1 MAINKDVVNAAAAA
15 FSPAKGEYDVSGF
28 MQAFVAIGKGMAVRD
43 SKITKGMEAVEG
55 MVIDTDMEPLKQL
68 FINKQTSILEG
79 KTDLKQG
86 MKDLKQLQIHANED
100 LPQIKKFL
108 FDIQKEKFSNA
119 VDPLA
124 ANYAEAY
131 LTGQLEGKV
140 TVKDEYGGETETST
154 WMIPNPNGD
163 GLLVV
168 GFDNKYVAPGVL
180 RKDLNGMVRIKD
192 SKEADNKT
200 TSFLKRTDLTYTENG
215 EGTKKWETA
224 STSYTDEMLTIFEN
238 DENAFLSFAFD
249 RKHTINGVRTSF
261 SKEYLNEFL
270 SGDEKDALDALVED
284 YALNQNPPIAVSAV
298 SDKVR
303 GLLGREIMLNDPNLE
318 NDKISYLKMITD
330 SKKPIKPEN
339 IQEYN
344 YTKLPVTGYT
354 PGIKNPALNINKLTK
369 EDKRDYEVIK
379 DIEEMIG
386 GITAGKSETEIST
399 TIGAGLKLQ
408 LVKKEGTE
416 NTYYFRENMFGA
428 KGQNGADIEKRLSP
442 TFDITNK
449 KQVRNIMPTI
459 LAQYGIRPG
468 ETIFE
473 DYFKYYNVK

>member
-15 FSPAKGEYDVSGF
+15 FSPAKGEYDISGF
-28 MQAFVAIGKGMAVRD
+28 MQGFVAIGKGIAIRD
-43 SKITKGMEAVEG
+43 ANIKKRTEVVEN

-68 FINKQTSILEG
+68 FLDKQANILEG

-86 MKDLKQLQIHANED
+86 IKDLKQLQVHANQD
-100 LPQIKKFL
+100 LPEIKKFL
-108 FDIQKEKFSNA
+108 MAMQNEKFSNA
-119 VDPLA
+119 VNPLA
-124 ANYAEAY
+124 ANYVEAY

-140 TVKDEYGGETETST
+140 KIVDEFGFESETST
-154 WMIPNPNGD
+154 WMMPNAKKD

-168 GFDNKYVAPGVL
+168 GFNNKYVDPAVL
-180 RKDLNGMVRIKD
+180 NKNLNGMVRIKD
-192 SKEADNKT
+192 SKEADTKT
-200 TSFLKRTDLTYTENG
+200 NNYLKRTDLTYTENG
-215 EGTKKWETA
+215 EGTKKWKTA
-224 STSYTDEMLTIFEN
+224 STTYTDEMLTIFDN

-261 SKEYLNEFL
+261 NEEYLNNFL
-270 SGDEKDALDALVED
+270 DGDEKEKFDELIEEF
-284 YALNQNPPIAVSAV
+284 ALNQNPPIAVSAV
-298 SDKVR
+298 SDKAK
-303 GLLGREIMLNDPNLE
+303 GLLGMEIMLSDPNLQ
-318 NDKISYLKMITD
+318 NDKINYLKMITD
-330 SKKPIKPEN
+330 SKEPVKPEN

-344 YTKLPVTGYT
+344 YTSLPVTGYK

-369 EDKRDYEVIK
+369 KDKRDYEVIK

-386 GITAGKSETEIST
+386 GISAGLSETEVST

-416 NTYYFRENMFGA
+416 NTYYFRQNLFGA
-428 KGQNGADIEKRLSP
+428 KGNDGALVEKFLSP